1 MKAREAYAT
10 PLISGGSMLRLHSLL
25 ARRLMLVAWLI
36 PWITTASMY
45 DPRRN
50 NTTVRWR
57 PLGKGVLLRPD
68 VPTCE
73 KCIYEACPYWDC
85 LDQITVEEVRLCI
98 DEVVGRSVWYQSS
111 SHALNA

>member
-25 ARRLMLVAWLI
+25 AWRLMLVAWLI

-57 PLGKGVLLRPD
+57 PLGKGVHPAARRPD
-68 VPTCE
+68 LRKVYLRSLPLLGL
-73 KCIYEACPYWDC
+73 PRSDHG
-85 LDQITVEEVRLCI
+85 
-98 DEVVGRSVWYQSS
+98 GRSE
-111 SHALNA
+111 ALY